1 MTVNIKNAS
10 FVHRGIVICVA
21 RQITPDVSF
30 NFPFFSFING
40 IDVVVVVAA
49 AVVVAF
55 VFAIFSRLNELL

>member
-40 IDVVVVVAA
+40 IDVVVAA